1 MRNEP
6 FSGNFKPNDKPIW
19 QIDLGFI
26 SDENQ
31 KNEFLGEKGR
41 GLDTSTKRNGQ
52 SRELVPYSL
61 IKCHLEGKAG
71 FPGP

>member
-1 MRNEP
+1 MH
-6 FSGNFKPNDKPIW
+6 GNFKPNDKPIW
-19 QIDLGFI
+19 QIDLSFI
-26 SDENQ
+26 SENQ

-41 GLDTSTKRNGQ
+41 GLYMSTKRKGQ
-52 SRELVPYSL
+52 SRELVPDSL